1 LVKGS
6 AGREGFAMAKRT
18 KFGGKPQSKVD
29 RSNPFWDVMSPS
41 ERKWAAG
48 NIKRAGKG
56 GKKGGKSRGGA
67 GGGS

>member
-1 LVKGS
+1 V
-6 AGREGFAMAKRT
+6 AKRT
-18 KFGGKPQSKVD
+18 KFKARSKVD
-29 RSNPFWDVMSPS
+29 KSNPFWDVMSPS

-56 GKKGGKSRGGA
+56 GRRSGK